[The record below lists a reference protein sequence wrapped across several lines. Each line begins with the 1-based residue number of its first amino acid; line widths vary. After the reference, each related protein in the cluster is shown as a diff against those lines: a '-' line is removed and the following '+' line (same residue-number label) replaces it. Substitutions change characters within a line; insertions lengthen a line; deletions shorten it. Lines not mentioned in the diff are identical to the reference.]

1 MYGIVGIPLIIL
13 NYYVIEIF
21 DNRSIHPDNVD
32 RGSFG
37 EGMGRPF
44 WVGNV
49 ALFAVFVWL
58 FLLRFEVETLRARA
72 ARVIAREGS

>member
-1 MYGIVGIPLIIL
+1 
-13 NYYVIEIF
+13 
-21 DNRSIHPDNVD
+21 
-32 RGSFG
+32 
-37 EGMGRPF
+37 MGRPF